1 MMIRGMLFPVL
12 GLFLMAAAVTAQAA
26 DLVVIA
32 GGAPGL
38 TPGQV
43 IKSGASIEVPA
54 GATVTLVSESGKTVT
69 ITGPHKGP
77 ANIGG
82 GGSGGG
88 DARLISSLSGL
99 LTGSGKDTASLGTMR
114 AAFPPKPPINPWV
127 IDTGQ
132 SGDHCVPAKGPVT
145 LWRAKSAKARI
156 LSIKNLKDKTKS
168 KADWPAGASTV
179 DWPAGVTLKD
189 EGRYLTRLK
198 GSRTARKFV
207 LHLVPGSL
215 PSDAH
220 KAAWMAERGCVKQA
234 KRLLA
239 GLR

>member
-1 MMIRGMLFPVL
+1 MIRYMFSSLL
-12 GLFLMAAAVTAQAA
+12 GLLLMTAAVTAQAA
-26 DLVVIA
+26 DLVVVA

-38 TPGQV
+38 KPGQV
-43 IKSGASIEVPA
+43 VKSGATIDVPA
-54 GATVTLVSESGKTVT
+54 GATVTLVSESGKMMT

-82 GGSGGG
+82 GGGG
-88 DARLISSLSGL
+88 DTKLISSLSDL

-114 AAFPPKPPINPWV
+114 AAAPGKPPADPWV

-132 SGDHCVPAKGPVT
+132 SGDHCVPANGPVT
-145 LWRAKSAKARI
+145 LWRAKSARAMT
-156 LSIKNLKDKTKS
+156 LSVKNLKDKTKS
-168 KADWPAGASTV
+168 KTDWPAGTSTV

-189 EGRYLTRLK
+189 KGRYLARLK
-198 GSRTARKFV
+198 GSKTARKVV
-207 LHLVPGSL
+207 LHLVPGDL

-220 KAAWMAERGCVKQA
+220 KVAWMAERGCVKQA

-239 GLR
+239 RLR